1 MSESNEEF
9 PSLPGPWSGAH
20 GEAPDPTLPDPGP
33 LRPTTESPIAAKPI
47 APQTRRWGR
56 SRPVMTAT
64 RPRRIGVAVT
74 KVTDAAMLVS
84 VRDVTQVPK
93 WSA

>member
-33 LRPTTESPIAAKPI
+33 LRPTTEIVFPTPSSDGDDPVQDSLAELFPHGVVVVDFRAW
-47 APQTRRWGR
+47 APFVVLRGWRAG
-56 SRPVMTAT
+56 
-64 RPRRIGVAVT
+64 
-74 KVTDAAMLVS
+74 
-84 VRDVTQVPK
+84 
-93 WSA
+93 